1 MYNMPNMNMYTK
13 KNDIQNNTPEN
24 GVPYFCARHLRKN
37 WGNIRV
43 DFSLEGEKGSMTAIV
58 GPSGCGKST
67 SLNLIAGLTPCEG
80 HHTLTL
86 AGANI
91 ARLPPGKRGIS
102 MVFQTPALF
111 SHLTLVDNISYGL
124 RCRGVGIQECRR
136 RAAHWLD
143 KIGLAGFE
151 KRFPGTLSG
160 GEAQRVSLARALI
173 VEPRLILFDEPF
185 SSLDAPLKQ
194 RLIEEIAALKSETAF
209 TGIIV
214 THDIA
219 EARALCDRIA
229 YMENGTVFKTENI

>member
-1 MYNMPNMNMYTK
+1 MSFGTGS
-13 KNDIQNNTPEN
+13 NDSPQKQPF
-24 GVPYFCARHLRKN
+24 FCARHLRKN
-37 WGNIRV
+37 WESLCV
-43 DFSLEGEKGSMTAIV
+43 DFSLEAEKGSMTAIV

-67 SLNLIAGLTPCEG
+67 ALNLIAGLTPVDAPP
-80 HHTLTL
+80 TLTL
-86 AGANI
+86 DGKDI

-111 SHLTLVDNISYGL
+111 SHLPLADNIAYGL
-124 RCRGVGIQECRR
+124 RCRGVSVKECRF

-151 KRFPGTLSG
+151 KRFPDTLSG

-173 VEPRLILFDEPF
+173 VEPRLLLFDEPF

-194 RLIEEIAALKSETAF
+194 RLIQEIAALKAETGF

-214 THDIA
+214 THDIT
-219 EARALCDRIA
+219 EARALCGRIA
-229 YMENGTVFKTENI
+229 SMENGSVVKIENI